1 MRAALWFLALFGVA
15 VAAALF
21 AGNNQGTITVFWP
34 PYRVDLS
41 FNLVVLILTVLFFTM
56 HVALRALSALF
67 AMPGHA
73 RSWRLQH
80 QERGM
85 HVALLEA
92 MAHLV
97 AGRFIRARK
106 ASELVLAREAAMT
119 RSGETLDYSARLRAL
134 AHLLA
139 AESAQAL
146 QDKSARSVHF
156 DLALEQAS
164 RHEALGIREGV
175 QLRAARW
182 ALEDRDPSTALQ
194 WLDELPQGASRRT
207 IAMRLRLKASRMAHQ
222 TQPAL
227 EAARLLA
234 KHRAFSEV
242 AAAGLVRGLA
252 LELIASAHDLDQMKG
267 VWTQLDP
274 AEQQMSEVAIA
285 ATRKML
291 ELGGDVATTRDWLL
305 PVWERMVAQPAALS
319 ETQRVQ
325 LILALES
332 GFAMASGAPEG
343 AWLTRIEKAQMANP
357 ADAALQYLAGVACKH
372 LQLWGK
378 AQQLLK
384 QSLPRLHNNVLEH
397 RAHVALAELAE
408 QRGDVGAATQAW
420 RSAALAFKT

>member
-41 FNLVVLILTVLFFTM
+41 FNLVVLILTVLFFTL

-85 HVALLEA
+85 HEALLDA
-92 MAHLV
+92 LAHLV
-97 AGRFIRARK
+97 AGRFIRAKK
-106 ASELVLAREAAMT
+106 AAELVLAREAAT
-119 RSGETLDYSARLRAL
+119 KLSGETLAYSARLRAL

-146 QDKSARSVHF
+146 QDKSARSAHF
-156 DLALEQAS
+156 DQALEQAS

-222 TQPAL
+222 TRSAL

-242 AAAGLVRGLA
+242 AAAGLLRGLA
-252 LELIASAHDLDQMKG
+252 LELIASAHDPDQMKG
-267 VWTQLDP
+267 VWSQLDP

-291 ELGGDVATTRDWLL
+291 KLGGDVTATRDWLL
-305 PVWERMVAQPAALS
+305 PIWDRMVAQPATFS
-319 ETQRVQ
+319 EMQRVQ
-325 LILALES
+325 LIQVLES

-357 ADAALQYLAGVACKH
+357 GDPALQYLAGIACKH

-384 QSLPRLHNNVLEH
+384 QSLPRLHNDVLEH
-397 RAHVALAELAE
+397 SARVALAELAE

>member
-1 MRAALWFLALFGVA
+1 MRAALWFLALFSVA

-41 FNLVVLILTVLFFTM
+41 FNLVVLILTVLFFTV
-56 HVALRALSALF
+56 HLALRALSALF

-80 QERGM
+80 RERGM
-85 HVALLEA
+85 HEALLDA

-97 AGRFIRARK
+97 AGRFIRAKK
-106 ASELVLAREAAMT
+106 AAELVLAREAAT
-119 RSGETLDYSARLRAL
+119 KLSGETLSYSARLRAL

-146 QDKSARSVHF
+146 QDKSARSAHF

-164 RHEALGIREGV
+164 RQEAVGIREGV

-182 ALEDRDPSTALQ
+182 ALEDRDPLAALQ

-222 TQPAL
+222 IRPAL
-227 EAARLLA
+227 DAARLLA

-242 AAAGLVRGLA
+242 AAAGWLRGLA
-252 LELIASAHDLDQMKG
+252 LELITVAHDPDQMMG
-267 VWTQLDP
+267 VWSQLDP
-274 AEQQMSEVAIA
+274 AEQQMSGVAIA

-291 ELGGDVATTRDWLL
+291 ELGGDVAVTRDWLL
-305 PVWERMVAQPAALS
+305 PIWDRMVAQPAAIS
-319 ETQRVQ
+319 KTQRVQ
-325 LILALES
+325 LIQALES
-332 GFAMASGAPEG
+332 GFAMASGAPES

-357 ADAALQYLAGVACKH
+357 GDAALQYLAGVACKH

-384 QSLPRLHNNVLEH
+384 QSLPRLQNDVLEH
-397 RAHVALAELAE
+397 SAHVALAELAE
-408 QRGDVGAATQAW
+408 QRGDVQAATQAW
-420 RSAALAFKT
+420 RSAALVYKT